1 MKFPWQKKSEY
12 FEEDID
18 ERDAFQNMA
27 LPGDKTRTFY
37 AESDGKYKGRAGYDD
52 SNADSY
58 ADLDVDFDTG
68 MESEIDPESLLLDR
82 YAVLGDA
89 GQGAF
94 GSVVIG
100 WDTRIERRVAI
111 KCMPLEDTAGVL
123 ATHRGSIL
131 VDNRPFDTS
140 SIAGLEEARTAAKL
154 SDASIVSIYDFEV
167 AGDMAYLIMEYVDG
181 ITLADLL
188 AKYPQEINSDI
199 VAAVFKA
206 VSHALE
212 VAHKR
217 HVLHLDIKPENVLID
232 HQGQV
237 KVTDFGLARLAT
249 EAGYGTAAGGTIGY
263 MPPEQMTQQELDE
276 RCDQW
281 ALASL
286 TYEMIAGVN
295 PFVVETLAEAEDAI
309 YDAELV
315 IPSLCMEG
323 LDEDIDDIMFCA
335 LDPDPQERYDSVKD
349 FAEQLQPCLGSTR
362 KGKNALKRLVS
373 AGDLTGS
380 GEELS
385 SQEDFFDDTD
395 TLSAEDVSGKGL
407 PDSEDGLYERASYGS
422 SQQPWRMS
430 SRMRS
435 VCMRIWAALST
446 GLLAFLGIHSVLG
459 PESWGTQPVAWGILV
474 ACIGL
479 TAALPSWG
487 VLVVGEAFGV
497 ALCACGAPLPGI
509 VFMAATG
516 AWWFYSARFSVEASN
531 AGMAGV
537 IFGAIG
543 LAPLVPFVAGFLL
556 SVRDALIATLY
567 AACVA
572 VILAGLGSGSLFGWD
587 AITFAP
593 MPIDS
598 SYSDVVLGLIAKPS
612 TWIMILAWVLASVV
626 SSLLCST
633 GRRVWCIVGMILAG
647 VLLVSGLLASS
658 LLDTLGREFLTDP
671 SALGPLI
678 GSCALGVLLASVALP
693 GRTQRY

>member
-68 MESEIDPESLLLDR
+68 MELEIDPESLLLDR
-82 YAVLGDA
+82 YALLGDA

-111 KCMPLEDTAGVL
+111 KCMPLEDTTGVL

-647 VLLVSGLLASS
+647 VLLVSGLLVGS